1 VASVTPSCCETQ
13 SLQNCADP
21 FPVGNAGACAELGIT
36 AKRLSG
42 LLEAQITARDCPEL
56 AASLAAMGYANKN
69 GAPYAAFCVKSIV

>member
-1 VASVTPSCCETQ
+1 VQ
-13 SLQNCADP
+13 SLQNCADA

-56 AASLAAMGYANKN
+56 AAMDSANKN
-69 GAPYAAFCVKSIV
+69 GAPYSAFCVK